1 MTNNNKDYKSDNN
14 DYKTFI
20 SYVIDELT
28 LQISKSNYE
37 AIKILAELLALA
49 TIYQDTG
56 ADGMVAIMYD
66 LIEDYYEAA

>member
-1 MTNNNKDYKSDNN
+1 MTNDNKE
-14 DYKTFI
+14 YKTFI
-20 SYVIDELT
+20 SYIIDEIN
-28 LQISKSNYE
+28 LQISQSNYK
-37 AIKILAELLALA
+37 AIRILAELLGLA